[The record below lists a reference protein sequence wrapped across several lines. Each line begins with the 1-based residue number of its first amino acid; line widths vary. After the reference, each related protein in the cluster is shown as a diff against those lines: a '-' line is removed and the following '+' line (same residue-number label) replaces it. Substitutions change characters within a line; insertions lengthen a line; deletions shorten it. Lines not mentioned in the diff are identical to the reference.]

1 MFPPSPARQDIEIPP
16 APTHLQG
23 LCEVKTQVR
32 HSHGLMDSPGGAENG
47 DGWPPVLREQSHLR
61 PCQKRH
67 PLTHCGHWGGSEA
80 KVQTAAWWPDT
91 STQLQGA

>member
-1 MFPPSPARQDIEIPP
+1 MLALCGSRVSGRDTAEMFPPSPAREDIEIPP

-47 DGWPPVLREQSHLR
+47 DGWSSPV
-61 PCQKRH
+61 
-67 PLTHCGHWGGSEA
+67 
-80 KVQTAAWWPDT
+80 
-91 STQLQGA
+91 